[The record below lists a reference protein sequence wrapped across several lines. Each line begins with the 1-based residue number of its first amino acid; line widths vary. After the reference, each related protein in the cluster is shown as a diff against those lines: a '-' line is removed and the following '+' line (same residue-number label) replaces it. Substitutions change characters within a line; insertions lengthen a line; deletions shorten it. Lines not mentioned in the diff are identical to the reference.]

1 MRFLDWRT
9 STTLPVH
16 VSVNPRINGLLADLP
31 SAEYDKLA
39 DHLELVSLPK
49 GQDLFFVD
57 EVPVHV
63 HYPVGGIVSMMR
75 DMPDGYSVET
85 YMLGNNSA
93 VGLSA
98 MLGLPYFRANVRHSG
113 LAYRIPMH
121 KLQQLLPECPEHA
134 AAISK
139 NLVRMVMQMSQSVVC
154 SKRHTVEQQLVRW
167 MLVSLDRM
175 LAPVIESTHQEISE
189 RLGFRREAITLA
201 LGKLT
206 AMGFI
211 HSRRGMIE
219 VTHREGLEA
228 LACDCYW
235 IAQGKKARPEASRS
249 IKPSPVL
256 SFED

>member
-1 MRFLDWRT
+1 M
-9 STTLPVH
+9 
-16 VSVNPRINGLLADLP
+16 NPRINRLLADLP

-49 GQDLFFVD
+49 GHDLFFVG

-63 HYPVGGIVSMMR
+63 HYPVGAIVSMMR

-85 YMLGNNSA
+85 YMLGKDNA

-98 MLGLPYFRANVRHSG
+98 MFALPYFRANVWHGG

-121 KLQQLLPECPEHA
+121 KLQQLLPECPAHA
-134 AAISK
+134 AAISQT
-139 NLVRMVMQMSQSVVC
+139 LVRMVMQMSQSVVC
-154 SKRHTVEQQLVRW
+154 SKRHSVEQQLIRW

-175 LAPVIESTHQEISE
+175 LEPVIESTHQEISE

-206 AMGFI
+206 ALGFI

-219 VTHREGLEA
+219 MIHREGLEA
-228 LACDCYW
+228 LVCDCYW
-235 IAQGKKARPEASRS
+235 IGQGKKARPAAGQSL
-249 IKPSPVL
+249 KPSLAL